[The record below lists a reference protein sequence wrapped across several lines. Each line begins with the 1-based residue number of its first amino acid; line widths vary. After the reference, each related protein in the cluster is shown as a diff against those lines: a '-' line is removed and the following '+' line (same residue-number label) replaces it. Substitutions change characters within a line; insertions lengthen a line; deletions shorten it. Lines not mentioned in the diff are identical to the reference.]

1 MKLTT
6 AAQMRELDRQ
16 AIEERGIPSI
26 ELMERAAEGVA
37 QAALDLLPRRPGKC
51 RAAALCGAGNNG
63 GDGIAAA
70 RLLFMK
76 GLKVRAFLVG
86 SMEKMTPDAR
96 EETRRL
102 SECGVALEPFDP
114 TDADQHAWVLGADA
128 VIDAI
133 FGVGLSRP
141 IGEGTAFAAAVDW
154 INESRGAVVAAD
166 IASGVAADTGA
177 VLGRAVRADRTVTF
191 TLPKLGQAA
200 GEGAILSGAVT
211 VRDIGIPADLTRELI
226 CPAQTVER
234 EFVRA
239 ALPPRRADGHK
250 GTFGRVLI
258 VGGAVGY
265 TGAPYLAAAAAERT
279 GCGLVSLGVP
289 ACIWPVEAAR
299 CAGAMPFPLEDRH
312 GRLSPKALDALLERS
327 AGCDA
332 VAVGPG
338 LGRGSGV
345 TELVLELLKRIKAPV
360 VLDADGINA
369 LAGHMDVLDARR
381 DRVTVLTPHD
391 GEFARIGG
399 DLADG
404 DRVGMARAFAAEHGC
419 ILVRKGHRTVTAA
432 PAGNALVNTTGTS
445 ALAKGGSGD
454 VLTGVIASLLAQGAP
469 AIQAAAGAVW
479 LHGRAGEIAAERLT
493 DYGVTPEDVIA
504 ALPAAIGEALA

>member
-1 MKLTT
+1 
-6 AAQMRELDRQ
+6 
-16 AIEERGIPSI
+16 
-26 ELMERAAEGVA
+26 
-37 QAALDLLPRRPGKC
+37 
-51 RAAALCGAGNNG
+51 
-63 GDGIAAA
+63 
-70 RLLFMK
+70 
-76 GLKVRAFLVG
+76 
-86 SMEKMTPDAR
+86 
-96 EETRRL
+96 
-102 SECGVALEPFDP
+102 
-114 TDADQHAWVLGADA
+114 
-128 VIDAI
+128 
-133 FGVGLSRP
+133 
-141 IGEGTAFAAAVDW
+141 
-154 INESRGAVVAAD
+154 
-166 IASGVAADTGA
+166 
-177 VLGRAVRADRTVTF
+177 
-191 TLPKLGQAA
+191 
-200 GEGAILSGAVT
+200 
-211 VRDIGIPADLTRELI
+211 
-226 CPAQTVER
+226 
-234 EFVRA
+234 
-239 ALPPRRADGHK
+239 
-250 GTFGRVLI
+250 
-258 VGGAVGY
+258 
-265 TGAPYLAAAAAERT
+265 
-279 GCGLVSLGVP
+279 
-289 ACIWPVEAAR
+289 
-299 CAGAMPFPLEDRH
+299 MPFPLEDRH